1 MPNPIYTIKYAA
13 VESSALLVTL
23 RKPGEDERAVFLR
36 SAEIRSLIS
45 TLGLRIIYSMEFTI
59 KERINTTYIGK
70 GQAESVREAV
80 LAYSPDEVIIDAFI
94 TPREEN
100 NLERIF
106 GVPVS
111 DREAVILA
119 IFFQNARSREARL
132 QIEKAEAEYLR
143 PRLADRE
150 AKLSQQRGG
159 VRGAKG
165 EGERKIELER
175 RRISERIRALDREIK
190 ATEDVRRTQRK
201 SRERS
206 GIFSFA
212 LLGYTNAGKSTILN
226 ALTGSEVLAE
236 DKLFATLDTTTRALK
251 LPNGQRVLLS
261 DTVGFISNLPEGLV
275 KAFSSTLE
283 EALSADALII
293 VADVSHPDSYGCLK
307 KTKETLSQLGALDK
321 VRILV
326 INKTDEIHDDI
337 SYAALRREPYLIV
350 ETSMKEGKGI
360 GELLKA
366 MADITDESFMDI
378 RVTEPA
384 SSDIV
389 SRLSRDGDVKAIEY
403 GENSVTV
410 TARIRKELAP
420 KYRKGNG

>member
-1 MPNPIYTIKYAA
+1 MKSLLKTLSLGISCTAEYTLKEISTSTFIGSGQAA
-13 VESSALLVTL
+13 EAAEYVRLHE
-23 RKPGEDERAVFLR
+23 PEEAVIN
-36 SAEIRSLIS
+36 ALIS
-45 TLGLRIIYSMEFTI
+45 
-59 KERINTTYIGK
+59 
-70 GQAESVREAV
+70 
-80 LAYSPDEVIIDAFI
+80 
-94 TPREEN
+94 PRQEK
-100 NLERIF
+100 NLEAIL
-106 GVPVS
+106 GIPVS
-111 DREAVILA
+111 DREAVILS

-143 PRLADRE
+143 PRLANRE
-150 AKLSQQRGG
+150 ARLSQQRGG

-175 RRISERIRALDREIK
+175 RMIDTRIHQLDREIK

-293 VADVSHPDSYGCLK
+293 VADASHPDAAGCLK
-307 KTKETLSQLGALDK
+307 ETENTLRNLGALDK
-321 VRILV
+321 ARILV
-326 INKTDEIHDDI
+326 INKTDAIADDI
-337 SYAALRREPYLIV
+337 SYAALKARKYIIA
-350 ETSMKEGKGI
+350 ETSMKDRTGI
-360 GELLKA
+360 DSLLSA
-366 MADITDESFMDI
+366 MMKVTDEAFGDITITAACSGSLI
-378 RVTEPA
+378 
-384 SSDIV
+384 SD
-389 SRLSRDGDVKAIEY
+389 LYHDGTVKNIEY
-403 GENSVTV
+403 GDGEITV
-410 TARIRKELAP
+410 TARMRKEMMA
-420 KYRKGNG
+420 KYMGHPE

>member
-1 MPNPIYTIKYAA
+1 MENS
-13 VESSALLVTL
+13 VLLITL
-23 RKPGEDERAVFLR
+23 REPGEDERRSFLR

-45 TLGLRIIYSMEFTI
+45 TLGLGIVYSMELTV
-59 KERINTTYIGK
+59 KERTNATYIGK
-70 GQAESVREAV
+70 GQAEMVKEAV
-80 LAYSPDEVIIDAFI
+80 LAYSPDEVVIDAFI
-94 TPREEN
+94 SPREEN
-100 NLERIF
+100 NLERIL

-175 RRISERIRALDREIK
+175 RRISERIKSLEREIQ
-190 ATEDVRRTQRK
+190 ATEDTRRTQRK
-201 SRERS
+201 SRGRS

-226 ALTGSEVLAE
+226 ALTGSGVLAE
-236 DKLFATLDTTTRALK
+236 DRLFATLDTTTRAFR

-261 DTVGFISNLPEGLV
+261 DTVGFISNLPEGLI

-283 EALSADALII
+283 EAISADALII
-293 VADVSHPDSYGCLK
+293 VADASHPDAVGCLE
-307 KTKETLSQLGALDK
+307 ETERTLRALNALDK
-321 VRILV
+321 VKILV
-326 INKTDEIHDDI
+326 INKTDSVYDDI
-337 SYAALRREPYLIV
+337 SYAMLRSRNYMIA

-360 GELLKA
+360 ESLLDA
-366 MADITDESFMDI
+366 MMKVTDESFQDI
-378 RVTEPA
+378 TISAPCSA
-384 SSDIV
+384 SLISDLYHDGIV
-389 SRLSRDGDVKAIEY
+389 RDIEY
-403 GENSVTV
+403 GDGEVTV
-410 TARIRKELAP
+410 RARLRKELIN
-420 KYRKGNG
+420 KYLN